1 MATRTRQDLFYILE
15 NLNATTAFVFHQ
27 VSCPFCPVGPFSA
40 LGSTLSLKVHLSGGV
55 SQAALKFDDLFKVE
69 AMGSEFDAAIKFI
82 RNCRS
87 RPWPVSRVNE
97 TEKTVMLDIAS
108 HILVKLCLEVTLE
121 KRYSAATATMPGLTT
136 SRLGLG
142 SNKTWHGTPDVQVR
156 GVAMCRGIF
165 DEEEVCGGDEEDSD
179 SASTDGTVTSDS
191 TAVHI
196 KGKIRY
202 KASNLPQAVA
212 TCVVSAFTERTNQPD
227 KSPLIPTVLI
237 DKTSFRVC
245 LYDCERDVLLISNA
259 KSLCNK
265 GRMSRSGV
273 TLLWVVLNHR

>member
-1 MATRTRQDLFYILE
+1 M
-15 NLNATTAFVFHQ
+15 
-27 VSCPFCPVGPFSA
+27 
-40 LGSTLSLKVHLSGGV
+40 HLSGGLF
-55 SQAALKFDDLFKVE
+55 QAALKFDDLFKVE
-69 AMGSEFDAAIKFI
+69 AMGSEFDAAITFI

-97 TEKTVMLDIAS
+97 TEKTVMIDIAS
-108 HILVKLCLEVTLE
+108 HILVNLCHEVTLE
-121 KRYSAATATMPGLTT
+121 KRYRADTATMPALTT
-136 SRLGLG
+136 SVLGLG
-142 SNKTWHGTPDVQVR
+142 SIKTWHGTPDVQVR
-156 GVAMCRGIF
+156 GVAMCHGIV
-165 DEEEVCGGDEEDSD
+165 DEEEVCGGDKEDSD
-179 SASTDGTVTSDS
+179 SDSTMTDGTVTSDS

-196 KGKIRY
+196 EGKIRY
-202 KASNLPQAVA
+202 KSFNLPQAVG
-212 TCVVSAFTERTNQPD
+212 TCVVSSFTEKTNHPD

-265 GRMSRSGV
+265 GRMSRTGV